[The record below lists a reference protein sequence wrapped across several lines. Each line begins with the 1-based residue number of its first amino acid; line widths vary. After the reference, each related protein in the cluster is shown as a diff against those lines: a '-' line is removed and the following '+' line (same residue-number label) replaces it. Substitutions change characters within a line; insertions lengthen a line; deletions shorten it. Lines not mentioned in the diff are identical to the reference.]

1 MKAITFQGIEQLAYH
16 EVAEP
21 SIVRSTDVIVKV
33 EITAICG
40 SDLHVY
46 RGNEKGL
53 DIGTIM
59 GHEFLGEVVDIGSDV
74 RVIQKG
80 DTVVSPFTTSCGECY
95 YCKIGLTCRCEQGEL
110 YGWVSDGHGLH
121 GAQAEYVRVPRADS
135 TLLKIDPTGNK
146 DELLMIG
153 DIFSTGYFAADNGG
167 TSKGKNVAIVGAG
180 PVGLMAVLG
189 ARDLGAE
196 NIMIID
202 SIEERL
208 TLAAEFGATT
218 IKLSNTSAEEV
229 RQNTNGRGV
238 DIAIEAVGNPGAARL
253 AYDLVRPGGTISTV
267 GVHTSDRLS
276 FSPVEAYDKNLTYR
290 SGRCPARHYMDKLM
304 ETVRSGKYPLNR
316 IISHHMPLS
325 QGVEAY
331 RIFDQKLDQSMKIML
346 HPEH

>member
-1 MKAITFQGIEQLAYH
+1 MKAITFQGIEQLAYQ

-21 SIVRSTDVIVKV
+21 SIVQSTDVIVKV

-46 RGNEKGL
+46 RGNEQGL

-59 GHEFLGEVVDIGSDV
+59 GHEFLGEVVEIGSDV

-80 DTVVSPFTTSCGECY
+80 DTVVSPFTTSCGQCY

-121 GAQAEYVRVPRADS
+121 GAQAEYVRVPLADS

-208 TLAAEFGATT
+208 TLAAEFGATP
-218 IKLSNTSAEEV
+218 IKLSNASTEEV
-229 RQNTNGRGV
+229 KQKTNGRGV

-290 SGRCPARHYMDKLM
+290 SGRCPARHYMDKLV

-346 HPEH
+346 HPER